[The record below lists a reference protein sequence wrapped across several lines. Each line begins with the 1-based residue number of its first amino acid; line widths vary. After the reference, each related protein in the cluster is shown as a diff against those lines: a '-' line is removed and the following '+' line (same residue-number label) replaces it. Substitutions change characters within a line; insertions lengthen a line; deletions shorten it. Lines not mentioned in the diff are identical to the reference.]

1 MILAAIL
8 KIFIT
13 FCIGGLPQ
21 RNPLWRNSVMGGAGP
36 KIEQDGVGWQNVL
49 KNGKQY
55 DRETTGSQK
64 EGGSA

>member
-1 MILAAIL
+1 
-8 KIFIT
+8 
-13 FCIGGLPQ
+13 
-21 RNPLWRNSVMGGAGP
+21 MGGAGP

-55 DRETTGSQK
+55 DRETTGAQK